1 MNEIRKNVRNYFKKR
16 SCQNRLNGVEQVYCY
31 LLHFFDNGKKAR
43 FKMKEIID
51 SILKAEQQAEQIVA
65 DAKVKAAKITGDGEA
80 QVMKVN
86 ATSQEDVKNAKR
98 SAAKAAQEEADEL
111 YAKRLAEARSEGEAL
126 VKEAEKNL
134 DDAVNFIVGKV
145 LG

>member
-1 MNEIRKNVRNYFKKR
+1 M
-16 SCQNRLNGVEQVYCY
+16 
-31 LLHFFDNGKKAR
+31 HFFDNGKKAR

>member
-1 MNEIRKNVRNYFKKR
+1 M
-16 SCQNRLNGVEQVYCY
+16 
-31 LLHFFDNGKKAR
+31 HFFDNGKKAR

-86 ATSQEDVKNAKR
+86 ATSQEDVKNAKCGKSGAGGGGR
-98 SAAKAAQEEADEL
+98 VVRQTPCGSAFGG
-111 YAKRLAEARSEGEAL
+111 RGSR
-126 VKEAEKNL
+126 
-134 DDAVNFIVGKV
+134 
-145 LG
+145 